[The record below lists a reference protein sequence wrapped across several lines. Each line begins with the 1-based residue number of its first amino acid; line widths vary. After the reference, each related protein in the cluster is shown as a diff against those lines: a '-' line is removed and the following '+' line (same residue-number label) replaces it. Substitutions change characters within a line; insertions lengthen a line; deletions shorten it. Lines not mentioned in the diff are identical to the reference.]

1 MINLE
6 LYRIFVIVAEQ
17 GNLTKASDILHISQ
31 PAVTKHIKNLERELN
46 TVLFIRSNQGM
57 ELSKEGNRLFIEIKD
72 AVKILEEAQNKYI
85 GFRNINLGVHA
96 TMLNKIFSKSIARY
110 YQENETVK
118 INIINKDIKEMIYDL
133 ENQELDIVLSKKI
146 NEKKY
151 DKNKVTYIPLGYL
164 HDILIASNNTKY
176 KNKKITIDELK
187 EAIIYTPRKTSS
199 TTMKFME
206 KFEIDENKVKNIT
219 YSTMLQILKGENE
232 IGLATKEYI
241 EDQIALNKITVLKTE
256 FEIEPVEFGMYLN
269 NNRFKELNTLI
280 KIIKNDFN
288 IK

>member
-1 MINLE
+1 MVDLE
-6 LYRIFVIVAEQ
+6 LYRIFVTVAEE
-17 GNLTKASDILHISQ
+17 GNLTKASEILHISQ

-46 TVLFIRSNQGM
+46 TALFIRSNQGM
-57 ELSKEGNRLFIEIKD
+57 KLSKEGNRLFIGIKD
-72 AVKILEEAQNKYI
+72 AVKILVEVQNKYI
-85 GFRNINLGVHA
+85 GYRNINLGVHA
-96 TMLNKIFSKSIARY
+96 TILNKIFSKSIAKY
-110 YQENETVK
+110 YQENESVK
-118 INIINKDIKEMIYDL
+118 INIINKDIREMIYDL
-133 ENQELDIVLSKKI
+133 EKQELDIVLSKKI
-146 NEKKY
+146 NEKHY
-151 DKNKVTYIPLGYL
+151 DKNKITYIPLGYL

-176 KNKKITIDELK
+176 KNKIITIDELK
-187 EAIIYTPRKTSS
+187 EARIYTPRKTSS
-199 TTMKFME
+199 TTMAFME

>member
-31 PAVTKHIKNLERELN
+31 PAVTKQIKNLERELN
-46 TVLFIRSNQGM
+46 TVLFIRSKQGM
-57 ELSKEGNRLFIEIKD
+57 ELSKEGNKLYIEIKD

-96 TMLNKIFSKSIARY
+96 TMLNKIFSKSIAKY
-110 YQENETVK
+110 YQENESIK

-146 NEKKY
+146 NEKYY
-151 DKNKVTYIPLGYL
+151 DKNKVTYIPLGNL

-176 KNKKITIDELK
+176 KNKIITIDELK

-199 TTMKFME
+199 TTMRFME
-206 KFEIDENKVKNIT
+206 KFDIDENKVKNIT

-241 EDQIALNKITVLKTE
+241 ENEIDLNKIIVLKTD
-256 FEIEPVEFGMYLN
+256 FEIEPIEFGMYLN

-280 KIIKNDFN
+280 KIIKKDFK
-288 IK
+288 I

>member
-31 PAVTKHIKNLERELN
+31 PAVTKQIKNLERELN
-46 TVLFIRSNQGM
+46 TVLFIRSKQGM
-57 ELSKEGNRLFIEIKD
+57 ELSKEGNKLYIEIKD

-96 TMLNKIFSKSIARY
+96 TMLNKIFSKSIAKY
-110 YQENETVK
+110 YQENESVK
-118 INIINKDIKEMIYDL
+118 INIINKDIKEMISDL

-146 NEKKY
+146 NEKYY
-151 DKNKVTYIPLGYL
+151 DKNKVTYIPLGNL

-176 KNKKITIDELK
+176 KNKIITIDELK
-187 EAIIYTPRKTSS
+187 EARIYTPRKTSS
-199 TTMKFME
+199 TTMAFME

-241 EDQIALNKITVLKTE
+241 ENEIDLNKITILKTD
-256 FEIEPVEFGMYLN
+256 FEIEPIEFGMYLN

>member
-96 TMLNKIFSKSIARY
+96 TMLNKIFSKSIAKY
-110 YQENETVK
+110 YQENESVK

-133 ENQELDIVLSKKI
+133 EKQELDIVLSKKI
-146 NEKKY
+146 NEKHY
-151 DKNKVTYIPLGYL
+151 DKNKITYIPLGKL

-176 KNKKITIDELK
+176 KNKIITIDELK

-241 EDQIALNKITVLKTE
+241 ENEIDLNKIIVLKTD
-256 FEIEPVEFGMYLN
+256 FEIEPIEFGMYLN

-280 KIIKNDFN
+280 KIIKKDFK
-288 IK
+288 I

>member
-6 LYRIFVIVAEQ
+6 LYRIFVIVAEE

-31 PAVTKHIKNLERELN
+31 PAVTKQIKNLERELN
-46 TVLFIRSNQGM
+46 TVLFIRSKQGM
-57 ELSKEGNRLFIEIKD
+57 ELSKEGNKLYIEIKD

-96 TMLNKIFSKSIARY
+96 TMLNKIFSKSIAKY
-110 YQENETVK
+110 YQENESVK
-118 INIINKDIKEMIYDL
+118 INIINKDIKEMICDL

-146 NEKKY
+146 NEKYY
-151 DKNKVTYIPLGYL
+151 DKNKVTYIPLGNL

-176 KNKKITIDELK
+176 KNKIITIDELK

-199 TTMKFME
+199 TTMRFME
-206 KFEIDENKVKNIT
+206 KFDIDENKVKNIT

-241 EDQIALNKITVLKTE
+241 ENEIDLNKITILKTD
-256 FEIEPVEFGMYLN
+256 FEIEPMEFGMYLN

-280 KIIKNDFN
+280 KIIKKDFK
-288 IK
+288 I

>member
-6 LYRIFVIVAEQ
+6 LYRIFVIVAEE

-31 PAVTKHIKNLERELN
+31 PAVTKQIKNLERELN
-46 TVLFIRSNQGM
+46 TVLFIRSKQGM

-72 AVKILEEAQNKYI
+72 AVKILEDAQNKYI

-96 TMLNKIFSKSIARY
+96 TMLNKIFSKSISEY
-110 YQENETVK
+110 YQENESIK

-146 NEKKY
+146 NEKYY
-151 DKNKVTYIPLGYL
+151 DKNKVTYIPLGNL

-176 KNKKITIDELK
+176 KNKIITIDELK

-206 KFEIDENKVKNIT
+206 KFDIHENKVKNIT

-241 EDQIALNKITVLKTE
+241 ENEIDLNKITILKTD
-256 FEIEPVEFGMYLN
+256 FEIEPIEFGMYLN

-280 KIIKNDFN
+280 KIIKKDFK
-288 IK
+288 I